1 MLKIFTLSLKYFAIV
16 FITGFVLGTVR
27 VLFVLDLLGE
37 RCAELIEMP
46 IMIAVTVLAA
56 KYLVNKYKPYLSLR
70 SSFAMG
76 MIALIILL
84 TFEFTL
90 VLALRNMSVHEYIAS
105 RDPVSGSAYVISLV
119 LYAVMPML
127 AFRFKN
133 R

>member
-1 MLKIFTLSLKYFAIV
+1 
-16 FITGFVLGTVR
+16 
-27 VLFVLDLLGE
+27 
-37 RCAELIEMP
+37 
-46 IMIAVTVLAA
+46 MIAVTVLAA